1 MSEEDPSSELGM
13 SIAKLFPVLLEK
25 TSFVIPDRKVQGVF
39 GYLAK
44 VLCAEDESSDIYADA
59 LICVN
64 EVIPF
69 PPLLSSSS
77 PPLFAN
83 KLLFPSR
90 MPLQTLPPK
99 HTLPFARRP
108 PNPFLILPMLLS
120 AGAWLHLPP
129 ELSGAP

>member
-1 MSEEDPSSELGM
+1 M

-59 LICVN
+59 LICMN

-69 PPLLSSSS
+69 PPLNPLVRRSS
-77 PPLFAN
+77 
-83 KLLFPSR
+83 
-90 MPLQTLPPK
+90 LQTSCCFPQGCSPE
-99 HTLPFARRP
+99 PFCQDI
-108 PNPFLILPMLLS
+108 FLHSRESSQIPI
-120 AGAWLHLPP
+120 
-129 ELSGAP
+129 

>member
-1 MSEEDPSSELGM
+1 M

-59 LICVN
+59 LICMN

-69 PPLLSSSS
+69 PPL
-77 PPLFAN
+77 
-83 KLLFPSR
+83 
-90 MPLQTLPPK
+90 
-99 HTLPFARRP
+99 
-108 PNPFLILPMLLS
+108 
-120 AGAWLHLPP
+120 
-129 ELSGAP
+129 